1 LPPDPTRGDPQR
13 GTPELRE
20 LPLGRSL
27 QGTRLSPAD
36 RQHARLSSHSASR
49 LPQLWQYP
57 LGLFLACLP
66 LPFHCSARPPNQHS
80 DQAPRRRA
88 NWIHAHL
95 LWTGVWSRV
104 GHFPQLAASPGSRS
118 RRGTPG
124 PWAAPDPSPCRRP
137 PSPCWRH
144 PSPDTF
150 RSTAYPLHP
159 PRRSA
164 KGFERAPRE
173 RGG

>member
-13 GTPELRE
+13 GTPELQE

-27 QGTRLSPAD
+27 QGTRLSSAV
-36 RQHARLSSHSASR
+36 RQHAGPHHTARAGSPSSG
-49 LPQLWQYP
+49 P
-57 LGLFLACLP
+57 LGLFLARLP
-66 LPFHCSARPPNQHS
+66 LPFHCSARPPTQHS
-80 DQAPRRRA
+80 AQVLRSSA
-88 NWIHAHL
+88 NWIHAH

-150 RSTAYPLHP
+150 RSTAYPLYP